1 MKTKKYKPVRK
12 KKAGGILKELLDKID
27 PASLEK
33 TRQEMLE
40 MIKEN
45 EEQIMEELLIFL
57 GIKFVYMNLLKAWE
71 NFSNWR

>member
-12 KKAGGILKELLDKID
+12 KKATGRLKELLDEMD
-27 PASLEK
+27 LVSLEK

-45 EEQIMEELLIFL
+45 EE
-57 GIKFVYMNLLKAWE
+57 
-71 NFSNWR
+71 

>member
-1 MKTKKYKPVRK
+1 MKTKRYKPVRK
-12 KKAGGILKELLDKID
+12 KKAAGILKELLDKMD

-45 EEQIMEELLIFL
+45 KE
-57 GIKFVYMNLLKAWE
+57 
-71 NFSNWR
+71 